1 MKTTGV
7 VRRID
12 DLGRI
17 VIPKEIRKTLRIRDG
32 ESLEFFVDK
41 ETITLKKFSTS
52 ADLSNISQDL
62 LDTIYRTIKKSIFVT
77 DRDKFIAGSGELK
90 KNFLGFNI
98 SSEIEEYLFAN
109 DSMLKSSGNIKELLD
124 TNTTDNGNYNYI
136 VSPILADG
144 EALGLVLMIID
155 DARIFTEEDE
165 HLVQIIAS
173 FLGKYLEE

>member
-52 ADLSNISQDL
+52 AELSNISQDL

-98 SSEIEEYLFAN
+98 SSGIEEYLFAN
-109 DSMLKSSGNIKELLD
+109 DSMLKSSGNIKDLLD

>member
-1 MKTTGV
+1 MKATGV

-52 ADLSNISQDL
+52 VDLSNISQAL
-62 LDTIYRTIKKSIFVT
+62 LDTAYRTIKKSIFVT

-98 SSEIEEYLFAN
+98 SSNIEKYLFAN
-109 DSMLKSSGNIKELLD
+109 DNIIKDSGDIKVLLD
-124 TNTTDNGNYNYI
+124 TDSFVNKNYNYI
-136 VSPILADG
+136 LSPILADG
-144 EALGLVLMIID
+144 ETLGLVFMIID

-173 FLGKYLEE
+173 FLGKYLED

>member
-98 SSEIEEYLFAN
+98 SNEIEEYLFAN
-109 DSMLKSSGNIKELLD
+109 DSMLKSSGTIKELLD
-124 TNTTDNGNYNYI
+124 TNTTDNLNYNYI

>member
-1 MKTTGV
+1 M
-7 VRRID
+7 
-12 DLGRI
+12 
-17 VIPKEIRKTLRIRDG
+17 
-32 ESLEFFVDK
+32 
-41 ETITLKKFSTS
+41 
-52 ADLSNISQDL
+52 
-62 LDTIYRTIKKSIFVT
+62 T

-98 SSEIEEYLFAN
+98 SNEIEEYLFAN
-109 DSMLKSSGNIKELLD
+109 DSMLKSSGTIKELLD
-124 TNTTDNGNYNYI
+124 TNTTDNLNYNYI